1 MKLAQIFK
9 QSNLSLTRELVTSD
23 FKLRYQGSILGYVWS
38 LLKPLMMF
46 GVLYIVFTKL
56 VRLGGDVPFYA
67 SYLLLGLV
75 IWQFFVEA
83 TVGGMNAITGRGDMV
98 RKVNVPKYIIVISTT
113 LSAFVNFCLNLVVV
127 LIFMLFQHVPF
138 RDSLLLV
145 PLVIAELVMLCMAIS
160 FLTSALFVKFRDLS
174 HIWDVFLQILF
185 YSTPIIYIF
194 SIVPEKYAK
203 ILSLNPL
210 AQIIQDLRAFII
222 TPETLTTKEVFNSQL
237 LGRVWPIC
245 FILALSVVS
254 AWYFRKSSRK
264 FAEDL

>member
-1 MKLAQIFK
+1 MELSRIFK
-9 QSNLSLTRELVTSD
+9 QSNLSLTRELVTSE
-23 FKLRYQGSILGYVWS
+23 FKLRYQGSMLGYVWS

-113 LSAFVNFCLNLVVV
+113 LSALVNFCLNLVVV
-127 LIFMLFQHVPF
+127 LIFMIFQHVPF
-138 RDSLLLV
+138 RDTLLLV
-145 PLVIAELVMLCMAIS
+145 PLVIGELVMLCMAIS

-203 ILSLNPL
+203 VLSFNPL

-245 FILALSVVS
+245 FILALSILS
-254 AWYFRKSSRK
+254 AWYFRRSSRN
-264 FAEDL
+264 FAEEL

>member
-1 MKLAQIFK
+1 
-9 QSNLSLTRELVTSD
+9 
-23 FKLRYQGSILGYVWS
+23 
-38 LLKPLMMF
+38 MMF

-138 RDSLLLV
+138 RDTLLLA

-254 AWYFRKSSRK
+254 AWYFRKSSRT
-264 FAEDL
+264 FAEEL

>member
-1 MKLAQIFK
+1 
-9 QSNLSLTRELVTSD
+9 
-23 FKLRYQGSILGYVWS
+23 
-38 LLKPLMMF
+38 
-46 GVLYIVFTKL
+46 
-56 VRLGGDVPFYA
+56 
-67 SYLLLGLV
+67 
-75 IWQFFVEA
+75 
-83 TVGGMNAITGRGDMV
+83 
-98 RKVNVPKYIIVISTT
+98 
-113 LSAFVNFCLNLVVV
+113 
-127 LIFMLFQHVPF
+127 
-138 RDSLLLV
+138 
-145 PLVIAELVMLCMAIS
+145 
-160 FLTSALFVKFRDLS
+160 
-174 HIWDVFLQILF
+174 VFLQILF